1 MSAFTSMGT
10 DVLQRQVA
18 EGESRAASLA
28 LQDMYEVS
36 RCVAWVRQGHHHK
49 VCLQF
54 PDELLGD
61 AAAVAEA
68 LTCQLAQ
75 PVYILGDTTYGSCCV
90 DEVAAEHVGAD
101 AVIHFGNTCLSP
113 SQRLPVLYVPTRLHV
128 DTGGML
134 ERLKVALK
142 EEMNGDHPL
151 VFLFDAR
158 CQYVA
163 GEVFSELHDLLP
175 HLVCSSLV
183 GVKWEEHT
191 TPDTEDKLACH
202 SQHRERKGSSSN
214 EQNVNCCI
222 ACETCNSDL
231 KCNHD
236 DSGKCHESG
245 VENVHRNSHN
255 DSSTSDDSTSFKR
268 NTEKSHGEVKFNG
281 RRVLLPSNANI
292 NECNFIYL
300 GPKGPT
306 LDSLLLRFASATFY
320 HLPPSGG
327 EVQKVSGMQSLFRRN
342 IKLEMIRDAQ
352 IIGVLVGTLGVARYR
367 EAIARLK
374 TIIKAAGKRS
384 YTFVVGKPN
393 EPKLANVSEIDVF
406 VYVACPETTLVDRA
420 SDPVLYRKLV
430 APWEVEV
437 ALVAGREWSMNF
449 ESDFSTLLPGGAHHM
464 AVCEAAGRQE
474 ASVSLI
480 TNQTQTLG
488 LRDSSEVGTA
498 GPVMVQEGKA
508 LAALHVG
515 GGGQVLGGRSWAGL
529 DPSHPAPAAST
540 VVVEG
545 RKGIAAEYQDEKV

>member
-1 MSAFTSMGT
+1 M
-10 DVLQRQVA
+10 LQRQVV
-18 EGESRAASLA
+18 ESDSRAASLA
-28 LQDMYEVS
+28 LQDMYEIS

-68 LTCQLAQ
+68 LTCQLGH

-113 SQRLPVLYVPTRLHV
+113 SQRLPVLYIPTRLHV
-128 DTGGML
+128 DTAWVVVQL
-134 ERLKVALK
+134 TAALQ
-142 EEMNGDHPL
+142 EEVNGDHPL
-151 VFLFDAR
+151 IFLFDTR
-158 CQYVA
+158 CQHAA
-163 GEVFSELHDLLP
+163 GEVFSELHVLLP
-175 HLVCSSLV
+175 HLVCSSLEDV
-183 GVKWEEHT
+183 RCEEHT
-191 TPDTEDKLACH
+191 APHTEEKLACH
-202 SQHRERKGSSSN
+202 SQHREGKASSNN
-214 EQNVNCCI
+214 EQNI
-222 ACETCNSDL
+222 ASCNVYETCNSDSS
-231 KCNHD
+231 CNCY
-236 DSGKCHESG
+236 DSGKCQKSIG
-245 VENVHRNSHN
+245 ENVHSNSLN
-255 DSSTSDDSTSFKR
+255 DSSTSEDSTSVR
-268 NTEKSHGEVKFNG
+268 ENTENSHREVKFSG
-281 RRVLLPSNANI
+281 RRVLLPSNTDI
-292 NECNFIYL
+292 KECSFIYL
-300 GPKGPT
+300 GPKGPA
-306 LDSLLLRFASATFY
+306 LDSLLLRFASSTFY
-320 HLPPSGG
+320 HLPLSDG

-352 IIGVLVGTLGVARYR
+352 IIGILVGTLGVARYR

-374 TIIKAAGKRS
+374 MIIKAAGKRS

-406 VYVACPETTLVDRA
+406 VYVACPETTIVDRA

-449 ESDFSTLLPGGAHHM
+449 ESDFSTLLPGGVHHVE
-464 AVCEAAGRQE
+464 VCEAAGLQE

-488 LRDSSEVGTA
+488 LKDSSEEGTA
-498 GPVMVQEGKA
+498 GPVVVQEGKA

-515 GGGQVLGGRSWAGL
+515 GGGQVLGGRTWAGL
-529 DPSHPAPAAST
+529 DPSRPPPAAST